1 LNQEENLKY
10 IAREIMF
17 RISYAPRSKLMMNHY
32 KWLHHEAVYNRDIQ
46 KKFVRREKMA
56 KFDDKVD
63 LYDDRGNLV
72 ESQVPAEALSPLKN
86 PAIKSILQMVKKT
99 VAVNLEG
106 AQNAL
111 ATAKVGGP
119 ACKILG
125 REMDLDIV
133 GNADA
138 IAAAAKEMIQVD
150 PGDDTKVELLAGG
163 KRALVQIPK
172 ARFEAAAE
180 YSAAPLTTAAA
191 FIEAIIKQ
199 FDVSMYDANMVKAAI
214 LGRYPQSVEYLGGN
228 IATMLDLPQKLEGPG
243 YAFRNIMVNHVV
255 AATLKNT
262 MQASALSS
270 ILEQAAIWEM
280 GEAVGAFERLQLL
293 GLAYQGMNAD
303 NLVYNL
309 VKDNGKEGTVGSVIW
324 DLVAKAKADG
334 VIGVEKSL
342 SGFDVYGTDDLA
354 KWNAYAAAGL
364 IAATMVNQGAARA
377 GQGVSSTLV
386 YYNDIL
392 EFETGLPSVDFGK
405 VEGTAVGFSFFSHSI
420 YGGGGPGIFNGNHI
434 VTRHSKG
441 FAIPCVVAA
450 MSLDSG
456 TQMFS
461 PEATSALIKDIYSQV
476 DEIRE
481 PLKYVNEA
489 AAQIKNQV

>member
-1 LNQEENLKY
+1 
-10 IAREIMF
+10 
-17 RISYAPRSKLMMNHY
+17 
-32 KWLHHEAVYNRDIQ
+32 
-46 KKFVRREKMA
+46 MA
-56 KFDDKVD
+56 KFEDKID

-72 ESQVPAEALSPLKN
+72 ESNVPIEALSPLRN
-86 PAIKSILQMVKKT
+86 PAIKSIVQGIKRT

-106 AQNAL
+106 TQNAL

-119 ACKILG
+119 ANKIKG
-125 REMDLDIV
+125 RELDIDIV
-133 GNADA
+133 GNAEA
-138 IAAAAKEMIQVD
+138 IAAKAKEMIQVEE
-150 PGDDTKVELLAGG
+150 GDDTTVDLLAGG
-163 KRALVQIPK
+163 KRALVQIPS

-180 YSAAPLTTAAA
+180 YSAAPLVTSAA
-191 FIEAIIKQ
+191 FVQAII
-199 FDVSMYDANMVKAAI
+199 DVCDVNMYDANMVKAAI

-243 YAFRNIMVNHVV
+243 YALRNIMVNHVV

-262 MQASALSS
+262 MQTSALSA
-270 ILEQAAIWEM
+270 ILEQAAMWEM
-280 GEAVGAFERLQLL
+280 GDAVGSFERMHLL

-303 NLVYNL
+303 NMVFDL
-309 VKDNGKEGTVGSVIW
+309 VKANGADGTVGSVIA
-324 DLVAKAKADG
+324 DVVEKAKADN
-334 VIGVEKSL
+334 VIGAEKDL
-342 SGFDVYGTDDLA
+342 NGFTVYGTDDLA

-377 GQGVSSTLV
+377 AQGVSSTIL
-386 YYNDIL
+386 YYNDII

-405 VEGTAVGFSFFSHSI
+405 AEGVAVGFSFFSHSI

-441 FAIPCVVAA
+441 FAIPCVAAA
-450 MSLDSG
+450 MALDAG

-461 PEATSALIKDIYSQV
+461 PETTSGLIKEVFSQV
-476 DEIRE
+476 DEFRE

-489 AAQIKNQV
+489 AADIKDQV

>member
-1 LNQEENLKY
+1 MSEQVLKKCPQE
-10 IAREIMF
+10 
-17 RISYAPRSKLMMNHY
+17 
-32 KWLHHEAVYNRDIQ
+32 VCIQ
-46 KKFVRREKMA
+46 KKIVRREKMA
-56 KFDDKVD
+56 KFEDKVD

-72 ESQVPAEALSPLKN
+72 ESAVPIEALSPLRN
-86 PAIKSILQMVKKT
+86 PAIQSILQGIKRT

-106 AQNAL
+106 TENAL
-111 ATAKVGGP
+111 KAATVGGP
-119 ACKILG
+119 ACKIKG

-133 GNADA
+133 ANAEA
-138 IAAAAKEMIQVD
+138 IAAAAKEMIQVQA
-150 PGDDTKVELLAGG
+150 GDDTKVELLAGG
-163 KRALVQIPK
+163 KRALVQVPT

-180 YSAAPLTTAAA
+180 YSVAPLTAAMA
-191 FIEAIIKQ
+191 FIQAIINQ
-199 FDVSMYDANMVKAAI
+199 FDVSMMDANMVKAAV

-243 YAFRNIMVNHVV
+243 YSFRNILVNHVV
-255 AATLKNT
+255 AATLKKT
-262 MQASALSS
+262 MQSVALSS
-270 ILEQAAIWEM
+270 ILEQAAMFEM
-280 GEAVGAFERLQLL
+280 GDAVGAFERMHLL

-303 NLVYNL
+303 NVVFDL
-309 VKDNGKEGTVGSVIW
+309 VKDNGAQGTVGTVIA
-324 DLVAKAKADG
+324 DLVERAKADG
-334 VIGVEKSL
+334 VIGAEKDL
-342 SGFDVYGTDDLA
+342 SGFTVYGTDDLA

-392 EFETGLPSVDFGK
+392 EFETGLPSVDFGR

-450 MSLDSG
+450 MALDTG

-461 PEATSALIKDIYSQV
+461 PEATSGLIKDVFSQV
-476 DEIRE
+476 DEFRE
-481 PLKYVNEA
+481 PLKYVVEA
-489 AAQIKNQV
+489 ATNIKGQI